1 MTISKSLF
9 EPRDQKRLKVKAGAF
24 VILRPSNVHVG
35 RLLDV
40 NMHGLTFEYV
50 CGEEPSSQPNELE
63 IFEIDSAFRVNKIP
77 CRIVDDLTVYKN
89 PLTSTNRRR
98 CNVKFDELT
107 PDQICLLGYFIQNH
121 TAGEAEI

>member
-1 MTISKSLF
+1 MTINKSLF
-9 EPRDQKRLKVKAGAF
+9 EPMEQKRLKVKAGAF
-24 VILRPSNVHVG
+24 VILRPSDVHVG

-50 CGEEPSSQPNELE
+50 CGEEPSSHPNELE
-63 IFEIDSAFRVNKIP
+63 IFEIDTAFRVNKVG
-77 CRIVDDLTVYKN
+77 CQIVDDLVVHKN

-98 CNVKFDELT
+98 CNVKFDGLT

-121 TAGEAEI
+121 TTGEVEV